1 MAHSLA
7 PSPSP
12 WSRILGILGILGGLV
27 VIAAFIPNLPWGN
40 ELFNLRLVL
49 FNAGA
54 IAVVFAV
61 HRRQAAFGRGISL
74 AVAIPAI
81 LANAWYLVMV
91 ILAMGRPRFPEPD
104 PEFRPIFF
112 YAAIVLWLTD
122 AAFGFVAARLGAV
135 SRWAAL
141 ALGFGS
147 LLALLG
153 VGGLGFTS
161 GPFATIIGPL
171 SLVGL
176 GLVGIGWV
184 LLGIDIAT
192 GGSAVSG
199 SEASAT

>member
-1 MAHSLA
+1 M
-7 PSPSP
+7 
-12 WSRILGILGILGGLV
+12 
-27 VIAAFIPNLPWGN
+27 
-40 ELFNLRLVL
+40 
-49 FNAGA
+49 
-54 IAVVFAV
+54 
-61 HRRQAAFGRGISL
+61 
-74 AVAIPAI
+74 
-81 LANAWYLVMV
+81 MV
-91 ILAMGRPRFPEPD
+91 ILAIGRPRFPEPD

-153 VGGLGFTS
+153 VGGLGFTT
-161 GPFATIIGPL
+161 GPFATIIVPL
-171 SLVGL
+171 SLVGI

-192 GGSAVSG
+192 RRNAMPG